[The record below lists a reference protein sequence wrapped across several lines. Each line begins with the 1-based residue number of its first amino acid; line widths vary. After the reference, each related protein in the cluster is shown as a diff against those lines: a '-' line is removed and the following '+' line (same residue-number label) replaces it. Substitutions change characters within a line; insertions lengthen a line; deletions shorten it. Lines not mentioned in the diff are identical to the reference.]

1 MSGAGNSPSSGTAVS
16 GSTSGSAASGT
27 GDSGSGTDA
36 SDAASCTPITHGLLG
51 HWTMDAA
58 SISGTTL
65 ADSSGNHNDGTL
77 VGFSQPETAAGRFGD
92 ALVYP
97 ATAAAYVTIP
107 TLPLNGVPGGM
118 NTVSMWYYRNPGT
131 LSEAL
136 ALLPNSP
143 RYDLWLAEDGNYLCM
158 NTGQGEC
165 MGIQANNLLGRWVHV
180 VAIFVNGP
188 IVQNV
193 LYVDGQNKNAACVG
207 AGGGF
212 ASCGAS
218 PTAAAPVIFG
228 GQTDFNFHGMLDDV
242 RIYNRAL
249 TASEASAL
257 YQGTACP

>member
-1 MSGAGNSPSSGTAVS
+1 
-16 GSTSGSAASGT
+16 
-27 GDSGSGTDA
+27 
-36 SDAASCTPITHGLLG
+36 
-51 HWTMDAA
+51 MDAA

-65 ADSSGNHNDGTL
+65 ADSSGSRNNGTL
-77 VGFSQPETAAGRFGD
+77 VGFSQPETAAGRFGG

-97 ATAAAYVTIP
+97 STGAAYVNIP

-118 NTVSMWYYRNPGT
+118 NTISMWYYRNPGS

-136 ALLPNSP
+136 ALLPNAP

-158 NTGQGEC
+158 NTGEGEC

-180 VAIFVNGP
+180 VAIFVNGA

-249 TASEASAL
+249 TASEVSAL